1 MFTAWSNLPISVA
14 IRSSVWMFAVMEA
27 THLVALAV
35 FMGAILLVDL
45 RLLGR
50 GPTQQPVA
58 QVARGTQ
65 PWLLGSLLVMLL
77 TGVPMTLAN
86 ALRYVDNTFF
96 WWKMGALFLALVLT
110 FTIRQ
115 RVAMGDDARLAGTWP
130 KVVGLVSIIMW
141 FGVVVG
147 GRAIGFF

>member
-1 MFTAWSNLPISVA
+1 MFTTWSNLPISVA
-14 IRSSVWMFAVMEA
+14 IRNSVWMFAVMEA
-27 THLVALAV
+27 THLVALSV

-50 GPTQQPVA
+50 GPTKQPVA

-115 RVAMGDDARLAGTWP
+115 RVTMADDARLAGAWP